1 MSLGNHVERVTPR
14 LQEHKSY
21 LTGLQSKPSCVFI
34 SDALIVSVLL
44 PREARNFIKALFCR
58 VSSISRSKS
67 SISAKMNSRPSG
79 ERRISPPPVA
89 FLSNELMV
97 LAFVEMFIVFIVASD
112 SLPLVAA
119 SYINYSDSFCSSLP
133 MRWTSSVTLSR
144 LPAQVDEILRNQKRL
159 PVHLVPRR

>member
-44 PREARNFIKALFCR
+44 PRESRNFIKALFCR

-79 ERRISPPPVA
+79 ERRISPPPV
-89 FLSNELMV
+89 V